1 MISESSRNAMLVLAV
16 LVIGSFWIARK
27 GAEED
32 RGPTP
37 GLDLEL
43 DYALSDFEIQSFDLQ
58 GKPAYQLRA
67 PRFTSDTRTGQGRIA
82 DPQIDLH
89 DAGFQWHIIADVAT
103 VTRDRQRV
111 SLEGEVDLYRSG
123 PRPSD
128 WLAMSSSDVTLE
140 ITPRIAWS
148 EQFVEVMDSS
158 SRLTAT
164 GFSVDML
171 NSSYRLLDD
180 VKGNYAIQ

>member
-1 MISESSRNAMLVLAV
+1 MISESSRNVILVLAV
-16 LVIGSFWIARK
+16 LTVGSFWIARK
-27 GAEED
+27 APEQE

-43 DYALSDFEIQSFDLQ
+43 DYALSEFEIQSFDLQ
-58 GKPAYQLRA
+58 GTPAYLLRA
-67 PRFTSDTRTGQGRIA
+67 PRFTSDSRTGEGHID
-82 DPQIDLH
+82 DPQIELH
-89 DAGFQWHIIADVAT
+89 NAGFLWHIIADVAT

-111 SLEGEVDLYRSG
+111 TLEGEVDLYRSG
-123 PRPSD
+123 SKPTD
-128 WLAMSSSDVTLE
+128 WLAMSSSEVTLE

-148 EQFVEVMDSS
+148 NQFVELMDSS

-171 NSSYRLLDD
+171 NSSYRLQDD